1 MYVILSLHSHS
12 ILYPEM
18 TAVIEIEFL
27 QVNNE
32 QVIKEAA
39 ICADRGRACTIYSAN
54 PFIWNRTVLKR
65 VD

>member
-1 MYVILSLHSHS
+1 MYVILSLHSYC

-32 QVIKEAA
+32 QVIKKPA
-39 ICADRGRACTIYSAN
+39 IRADGGALALSIPLTLSYGTAR
-54 PFIWNRTVLKR
+54 F
-65 VD
+65 